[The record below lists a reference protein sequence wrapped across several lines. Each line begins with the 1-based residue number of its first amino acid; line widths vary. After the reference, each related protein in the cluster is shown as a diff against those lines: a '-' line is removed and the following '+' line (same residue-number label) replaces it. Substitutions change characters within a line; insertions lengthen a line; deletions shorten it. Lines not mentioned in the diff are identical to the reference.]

1 MGFFR
6 QASLQCLSVTGLIT
20 AFWTGIDKLPVHCH
34 YWMFTWSIW
43 WILIHKKNISIP
55 KAILGKMMPF
65 SPAVSYRQPP
75 KQCTELNNN
84 KPLSEWFIGREN
96 KEREGLQPPLHQTAP
111 AGRNTVFLSK
121 ARRCMAE
128 RWESAGHAGAS
139 LDNIHHPPAKGSERG
154 PGVTTTYPHS
164 TLRRLCKWVNIYWTS
179 YPAGSLLMHPSYN
192 SVRLD
197 LPLSPFYRWAHWGSE
212 DEVVRVQG
220 YLLES
225 VRAGSGTQAGLRKMV
240 LFPLHKRVT
249 NCSPGPIPNTSV
261 TDFIGTQPH
270 SLTDC
275 WSWFFPTMAA
285 LHSFDRDEMAFKSL
299 K

>member
-6 QASLQCLSVTGLIT
+6 QASLQCLSVTGLII
-20 AFWTGIDKLPVHCH
+20 AFWTRIDKLPVHCH

-65 SPAVSYRQPP
+65 SPPVSYRQPP

-154 PGVTTTYPHS
+154 PGVTTTYPYS
-164 TLRRLCKWVNIYWTS
+164 TLRRLCKWVNIYWTLATLQALCS
-179 YPAGSLLMHPSYN
+179 CI
-192 SVRLD
+192 
-197 LPLSPFYRWAHWGSE
+197 LPTTLWGWT
-212 DEVVRVQG
+212 
-220 YLLES
+220 Y
-225 VRAGSGTQAGLRKMV
+225 
-240 LFPLHKRVT
+240 H
-249 NCSPGPIPNTSV
+249 C
-261 TDFIGTQPH
+261 PH
-270 SLTDC
+270 STDKH
-275 WSWFFPTMAA
+275 TEAQRTR
-285 LHSFDRDEMAFKSL
+285 LHISKVIC
-299 K
+299 